1 MFIRYCSGIKHRL
14 KKLSIVSSIPNEI
27 HLRNNYHQIKELRA
41 FQFVN
46 NKKGYPIDGNDVA
59 LSKVK
64 KKKKKI
70 WSAGTRLDYTRLS
83 DNLDKN
89 VFVGIIESWRQK
101 IIN

>member
-1 MFIRYCSGIKHRL
+1 MFIRYYSAIKHRL

-64 KKKKKI
+64 K
-70 WSAGTRLDYTRLS
+70 RYTLRAQ
-83 DNLDKN
+83 
-89 VFVGIIESWRQK
+89 G
-101 IIN
+101 